1 MCEGAWLAVAV
12 RREAARLR
20 LARGKVRAG
29 VASVGTDRLLL
40 RLRPPRPRPR
50 PRLAPR
56 RLLGRRLRGASPRL
70 CLRLR
75 LRLLSERLVA
85 LPYPAPL
92 LTRPHPTLD
101 DAGDEE
107 EEEEEEALDELE
119 TSVAG
124 VGDGD
129 DALENPFL
137 SGAAAASDASQQ
149 LSGLTDT
156 LKDPS
161 LVREALKE
169 LQDPAAQARMRAMM
183 EDPEFQKSMQQYVE
197 QISKDPQFEQQR
209 RHG

>member
-1 MCEGAWLAVAV
+1 MTI
-12 RREAARLR
+12 
-20 LARGKVRAG
+20 K
-29 VASVGTDRLLL
+29 SVGVLSTAALLL
-40 RLRPPRPRPR
+40 Q
-50 PRLAPR
+50 LACLLDAPCAHAVVLTPR
-56 RLLGRRLRGASPRL
+56 RIPATRFEVARRLRGGQ
-70 CLRLR
+70 
-75 LRLLSERLVA
+75 
-85 LPYPAPL
+85 
-92 LTRPHPTLD
+92 D
-101 DAGDEE
+101 DAGEEEEE

-137 SGAAAASDASQQ
+137 SGAGAASDASQQ

>member
-1 MCEGAWLAVAV
+1 MMT
-12 RREAARLR
+12 
-20 LARGKVRAG
+20 K
-29 VASVGTDRLLL
+29 SVGVLSTAALLLQLACVLDAPCAHAVVLTPRLLPAT
-40 RLRPPRPRPR
+40 RFEV
-50 PRLAPR
+50 A
-56 RLLGRRLRGASPRL
+56 RRLRGGQ
-70 CLRLR
+70 
-75 LRLLSERLVA
+75 
-85 LPYPAPL
+85 
-92 LTRPHPTLD
+92 D
-101 DAGDEE
+101 DAGEDED

-137 SGAAAASDASQQ
+137 SGAASDATQQ

-197 QISKDPQFEQQR
+197 QISKDPQFEQLRQQTEELMQEPDFVEQITKAFA
-209 RHG
+209 GIGEPPKKD

>member
-1 MCEGAWLAVAV
+1 M
-12 RREAARLR
+12 
-20 LARGKVRAG
+20 
-29 VASVGTDRLLL
+29 
-40 RLRPPRPRPR
+40 
-50 PRLAPR
+50 
-56 RLLGRRLRGASPRL
+56 
-70 CLRLR
+70 
-75 LRLLSERLVA
+75 SERLVA

-101 DAGDEE
+101 DAGEEE

-137 SGAAAASDASQQ
+137 SGAASDATQQ

-161 LVREALKE
+161 LVREVRTLTLTLTLTLALT
-169 LQDPAAQARMRAMM
+169 LTRTLTRRSCARC
-183 EDPEFQKSMQQYVE
+183 EP
-197 QISKDPQFEQQR
+197 
-209 RHG
+209 